1 MAEVKT
7 RDFPAASAGAMQNPT
22 LRRAL
27 RQVGSGF
34 NGARLDAINEVTP
47 QAWEQWRGQARR
59 IKAHTLDHLDHYLEL
74 LADRVTQNGGS
85 VHFAHDAAQANAIVA
100 QIAQT
105 RNVKLATK
113 SKSMV
118 SEELDLNHALETIG
132 VEVFETDLGEYIIQL
147 ADETPSHLVAPALHK
162 TKEQVS
168 QLFHQKL
175 GVPLTDDITEM
186 ARVARATL
194 RQKFLDAD
202 LGISGANFLVA
213 ETGSL
218 VIITNEGNGRLCTSA
233 PRIHIGI
240 TGMEKVIPSLQD
252 LAVFLRLLPRS
263 ATGQRLTSYVSIVSG
278 PRRAADEDGP
288 EEFHLVIVD
297 NGRSRLLADPN
308 LREALYCI
316 RCGACLN
323 ICPVYQK
330 VGGHAYGWVYP
341 GPIGAIVSPTLVGLN
356 QAPDLP
362 QASSLCG
369 ACREACPVKINIPR
383 MLLHLRHKLAE
394 SPDAAEKSVSSA
406 ANLAANGYAW
416 LMTHPAALSAAGK
429 IGQVAQQPFARQGRI
444 QKLPLPLVSQWT
456 DGRDLP
462 PLPKHTFRE
471 LWKRE
476 LRDEPAP
483 ASPPPSGRDTLAGSG
498 TD

>member
-7 RDFPAASAGAMQNPT
+7 RDFPAASAAAMQNPT

-34 NGARLDAINEVTP
+34 NGARLDAIDEVTP

-59 IKAHTLDHLDHYLEL
+59 IKAHTLDHLDYYLEL
-74 LADRVTQNGGS
+74 LSDRVTQNGGS
-85 VHFAHDAAQANAIVA
+85 VHFAQDAAQANAIVA

-147 ADETPSHLVAPALHK
+147 AEETPSHLVAPALHK

-186 ARVARATL
+186 ARVARDTL

-218 VIITNEGNGRLCTSA
+218 AIITNEGNGRLCTSA

-356 QAPDLP
+356 RAPDLP

-416 LMTHPAALSAAGK
+416 LMTHPAALSTAGK

-476 LRDEPAP
+476 LRDESTPAN
-483 ASPPPSGRDTLAGSG
+483 PPPSDSNAPAGSG

>member
-7 RDFPAASAGAMQNPT
+7 RDFPAASTAAMQNPT

-59 IKAHTLDHLDHYLEL
+59 IKAHTLDHLDYYLEL
-74 LADRVTQNGGS
+74 LSDRVTQNGGS

-118 SEELDLNHALETIG
+118 SEELDLNHALAAIG

-147 ADETPSHLVAPALHK
+147 AEETPSHLVAPALHK

-263 ATGQRLTSYVSIVSG
+263 ATGQRLTSYVSITSG

-356 QAPDLP
+356 RAPDLP

-476 LRDEPAP
+476 LRDEPTP
-483 ASPPPSGRDTLAGSG
+483 TNMPPSGSATLAGNG